1 MHTPLTNG
9 QPSRAGTRLTGGRC
23 GRRAPRIAC
32 CNVTFHTGVVV
43 SVRYTIGIYCTVRGF
58 CRTGLLANLAAR
70 PRNACHMTS
79 PWKQRLPQRL
89 PSQEDLYHVTQWR
102 NTTPWLCGPQLQVG
116 VMNSEAAND
125 ASAPRFHGA
134 IAYTLQKDAISRS
147 LVCTAPDL
155 AQVHGEAFA
164 ACVPL
169 VSRLGEQAPV
179 GRDAAVLWG
188 ADTAIHDIPRK
199 IEDQVSSL
207 LPSWY
212 RMCNPVCTQCHVPL
226 VGGWTATRVPYYR
239 RRPRQLRH
247 RNDSKSTYSACTATA
262 CTVCK
267 HQQPIAKPASARSFS
282 TVRQRQRQRACIL
295 AGQVSE
301 VKPSLQTPSQKKKD
315 AAIPPPAPAPTPPI
329 PHLAIPPPTTTKRKA
344 PDNKAGLRA
353 LLQQKKQKEENASK
367 KPTSNLAHFLQQL

>member
-1 MHTPLTNG
+1 
-9 QPSRAGTRLTGGRC
+9 
-23 GRRAPRIAC
+23 
-32 CNVTFHTGVVV
+32 
-43 SVRYTIGIYCTVRGF
+43 
-58 CRTGLLANLAAR
+58 
-70 PRNACHMTS
+70 
-79 PWKQRLPQRL
+79 
-89 PSQEDLYHVTQWR
+89 
-102 NTTPWLCGPQLQVG
+102 
-116 VMNSEAAND
+116 
-125 ASAPRFHGA
+125 
-134 IAYTLQKDAISRS
+134 
-147 LVCTAPDL
+147 
-155 AQVHGEAFA
+155 
-164 ACVPL
+164 
-169 VSRLGEQAPV
+169 
-179 GRDAAVLWG
+179 
-188 ADTAIHDIPRK
+188 
-199 IEDQVSSL
+199 
-207 LPSWY
+207 
-212 RMCNPVCTQCHVPL
+212 MCNPVCTQCHVPL

-247 RNDSKSTYSACTATA
+247 RNNSKSTYSACTATA

>member
-1 MHTPLTNG
+1 
-9 QPSRAGTRLTGGRC
+9 
-23 GRRAPRIAC
+23 
-32 CNVTFHTGVVV
+32 
-43 SVRYTIGIYCTVRGF
+43 
-58 CRTGLLANLAAR
+58 
-70 PRNACHMTS
+70 
-79 PWKQRLPQRL
+79 
-89 PSQEDLYHVTQWR
+89 
-102 NTTPWLCGPQLQVG
+102 
-116 VMNSEAAND
+116 MNSEAAND

-188 ADTAIHDIPRK
+188 ADPAIHDIPRK

-226 VGGWTATRVPYYR
+226 VGGWTATPVPYYR

-247 RNDSKSTYSACTATA
+247 RNDSKSTYSACAATA

-282 TVRQRQRQRACIL
+282 TVRQRQRQRASIL
-295 AGQVSE
+295 AGRVSE
-301 VKPSLQTPSQKKKD
+301 VKSSLQTPSQKKKD
-315 AAIPPPAPAPTPPI
+315 TATPPPAPAPTPPI
-329 PHLAIPPPTTTKRKA
+329 PHLAIPPPTTTKRGA

-353 LLQQKKQKEENASK
+353 LLQQKKQKDENASK
-367 KPTSNLAHFLQQL
+367 KSTSNLAHFLQQL